1 MAEACRVNSYITLV
15 RDSKFVYL
23 VGTIVLS
30 SFLSAC
36 GPKEADLEKEVLI
49 RVADRVMTVLEF
61 KNAFE
66 IARIAYED
74 NVKEQPEDLRQAQV
88 RLLNQLTVEMILLER
103 AEELKIRITEAELEK
118 AISEIKSDYPAGEFE
133 KTLLEFAVAYDSWK
147 DRLRTRLILDKVIEE
162 ELKNR
167 ISITPED
174 ISEFYRKNIQG
185 RGKKPDA
192 DQSSEDINEAI
203 VNQLRR
209 QKAEQTYNAWIE
221 FLKGQY
227 EIEINSAQWEKL
239 TGSQSIEEK
248 DTTISDVSK
257 SE

>member
-1 MAEACRVNSYITLV
+1 MNSYITLV

>member
-1 MAEACRVNSYITLV
+1 VNRCIISIRFPKFFLV
-15 RDSKFVYL
+15 TGS
-23 VGTIVLS
+23 IVLV
-30 SFLSAC
+30 FFFSAC
-36 GPKEADLEKEVLI
+36 GQKEADLEKEVLI

-66 IARIAYED
+66 IAKIAYED
-74 NVKEQPEDLRQAQV
+74 NVKEQPEDLRKAQV

-103 AEELKIRITEAELEK
+103 AEELEISITEAELEK

-147 DRLRTRLILDKVIEE
+147 DRLRNRLILDKVIEE

-167 ISITPED
+167 ITITPED
-174 ISEFYRKNIQG
+174 ISEFYRENIQG
-185 RGKKPDA
+185 RENKPEA

-209 QKAEQTYNAWIE
+209 QKAEESYNSWIE
-221 FLKGQY
+221 SLKGQY
-227 EIEINSAQWEKL
+227 EIEINRAQWEKL
-239 TGSQSIEEK
+239 TGSKRIEEK
-248 DTTISDVSK
+248 DSTVSDVSK

>member
-1 MAEACRVNSYITLV
+1 VNSYITLV